1 MYKYIIYPGSLG
13 QLLFKVMFLLL
24 FLFHIQPITAQTIEV
39 TGTVT
44 DEQTGETL
52 PGVNV
57 VEVGT
62 QRGVTTDA
70 NGVFTISVTSEE
82 SMLRFSFIGYLT
94 EIVQVND
101 RRVINIA
108 LDYDIVSLE
117 EYVVVGYGQQSK
129 RVVTGSISS
138 IDSERLERIPVT
150 SLDQAIQGQAAG
162 VMVTQNSGA
171 PGGAASIRVRGVF
184 SVTGGNEPLY
194 VIDGVPVNTNPMQVQ
209 TTAGTQMGNPLASLN
224 PNDIASIE
232 ILKDASAAAIY
243 GARASRGV
251 VLITTKRGESGE
263 GRISFD
269 TYTGIQSVRKTYST
283 ANATQWADYQNY
295 LAETG
300 PSLANPEW
308 EDPSVL
314 GVGTNWQDEIFGSAA
329 LTSYNLRFSGG
340 TDRSTY
346 SISGNYYDQDGI
358 ILNSNFK
365 RFSIRANSDNKLN
378 SWFNAGSS
386 IYFGRT
392 DDNYVNTDDE
402 YHSVIA
408 EALRLSPAL
417 PLKDEDGNFA
427 GPTGVFLPDIDN
439 TVAKHTEKTQQ
450 LLRNKIIGSVYGE
463 ILFSDRLTFRSSF
476 GIDYTNT
483 NQIWFEPSFERG
495 GMSNETARLNE
506 WRMEHTQWINENVLT
521 YANSFGKH
529 NINALLGFSAQ
540 EHFGNG
546 LRTSGNDLIDERLP
560 AINLTNPDTRTGQG
574 WKYHGAV
581 LSQFG
586 RITYDYDTKYLLT
599 ANIRRDGSSK
609 FGPKN
614 RYGIFPSVSVGWN
627 ATQEPFLEN
636 LKDIMEARVRFG
648 YGQVGSD
655 AIPDYF
661 FISTLNTTDIYYVFN
676 NENNEEV
683 YAPGAVPTR
692 LENPNLHWEA
702 SEELNWGADFSFL
715 NNRLNLTLEYFIKNT
730 KDMLIQTP
738 IPATSGIT
746 QWPWVN
752 AGKVQNKG
760 LEIELG
766 FRKAT
771 GDFQYNISANFTS
784 INNKVKYL
792 AGENDL
798 YYFGLPGIGTFSLTS
813 EGYPIGAFY
822 GFIVAGMFQSIEE
835 IEGLA
840 QIDEDGNI
848 IHYQHRNTAP
858 GDFKFKDISGDGMVR
873 PQTDRTIIGS
883 PWPDF
888 TFGLN
893 MSFSYKNFDLITVLD
908 GVYGNDIVNM
918 PRMWLESMGGR
929 TNISKEAYENFWK
942 PDRMSETFPR
952 PTIIDPNANR
962 RFSTRWLED
971 GSYLRIRNVTIGYT
985 LPHRYSNAMRME
997 RLRVYVSAQ
1006 NLHVFTNY
1014 SGYDPEVG
1022 SYRQDARAT
1031 GVDFGRYP
1039 SPRTISIGVNM
1050 GL

>member
-1 MYKYIIYPGSLG
+1 MYKHIIHPGSLG
-13 QLLFKVMFLLL
+13 HMLLKIVFLLL
-24 FLFHIQPITAQTIEV
+24 FIFYMQPTAAQTIEI

-44 DEQTGETL
+44 DDQTGETL

-57 VEVGT
+57 VEVDT

-70 NGVFTISVTSEE
+70 NGVFNISVASEE

-94 EIVQVND
+94 EQVQVNG
-101 RRVINIA
+101 RRIINVSLA
-108 LDYDIVSLE
+108 RDIVSLE

-194 VIDGVPVNTNPMQVQ
+194 VIDGVPVNTNPMQVE
-209 TTAGTQMGNPLASLN
+209 TTAGTQMGNALASLN

-269 TYTGIQSVRKTYST
+269 AYTGVQNVRKTYNM
-283 ANATQWADYQNY
+283 ANATQWASYQNY

-300 PSLANPEW
+300 NSAANPDW
-308 EDPSVL
+308 EDPTVL
-314 GVGTNWQDEIFGSAA
+314 GEGTNWQDEIFGSAA
-329 LTSYNLRFSGG
+329 LQSYNLRFSGG

-365 RFSIRANSDNKLN
+365 RYSIRANSDNKIN

-506 WRMEHTQWINENVLT
+506 WRMEHTQWINENILT
-521 YANSFGKH
+521 YTNSFGKH
-529 NINALLGFSAQ
+529 NVNALLGFSAQ

-546 LRTSGNDLIDERLP
+546 VRISGNDLIDESLP

-614 RYGIFPSVSVGWN
+614 RYGVFPSVSVGWRP
-627 ATQEPFLEN
+627 TEEPFLEN
-636 LKDIMEARVRFG
+636 LKDILEARLRFG

-661 FISTLNTTDIYYVFN
+661 FIATLNTTDVYYVFN

-702 SEELNWGADFSFL
+702 SEEFNWGADFSFL

-730 KDMLIQTP
+730 KDMLIQMP

-771 GDFQYNISANFTS
+771 GDFQYNISANFSS

-792 AGENDL
+792 ASENDL
-798 YYFGLPGIGTFSLTS
+798 YYFGLPGIGTFSLTR

-822 GFIVAGMFQSIEE
+822 GFIVEGIFQDPEE
-835 IEGLA
+835 IENLN
-840 QIDEDGNI
+840 QIDEEGNDI
-848 IHYQHRNTAP
+848 YYQHRNTAP
-858 GDFKFKDISGDGMVR
+858 GDYKFKDISGDGMVR

-893 MSFSYKNFDLITVLD
+893 MSFSYKNVDLVAVMD

-918 PRMWLESMGGR
+918 PKMWMESMGGR
-929 TNISKEAYENFWK
+929 SNISQDAYENFWT
-942 PDRMSETFPR
+942 PDRKSDTYPR
-952 PTIIDPNANR
+952 PTIIDPNDNS

-971 GSYLRIRNVTIGYT
+971 GSFLRIRTVTIGYT
-985 LPHRYSNAMRME
+985 LPHHYANAMRME
-997 RLRVYVSAQ
+997 RLRVYISAQ

-1014 SGYDPEVG
+1014 SGYDPEIG